1 MTPFSARLTF
11 FGFVCL
17 AGAIA
22 ANALYFQ
29 EPLEN
34 RLQSTGSVSEPETRD
49 SLPRAPQSAA
59 EKPAQAAAKGDL
71 QPIAGSAD
79 QKRPTMPRAQPTR
92 QANQGTTPT
101 ADRAVIRA
109 IQRELAYRN
118 YVVNRR
124 DGQLET
130 STRLAILNYQYD
142 NGMVLTG
149 QPSQSL
155 LEGIL
160 FGPLQAAPDS
170 GRAERL
176 EADQALVARVQRILS
191 RLGFGNLQDHGRLEA
206 DTREALR
213 AFAAFSDLPRDGRLS
228 SRLLLALADVTDEPL
243 AGRGIAVSSDV
254 N

>member
-17 AGAIA
+17 AGAIT

-29 EPLEN
+29 QPLES
-34 RLQSTGSVSEPETRD
+34 RLQSTGSVVESETQD
-49 SLPRAPQSAA
+49 SPARAPHSATDA
-59 EKPAQAAAKGDL
+59 PAQAAAKGDL

-79 QKRPTMPRAQPTR
+79 QKRHTTRGTQPNREPNGAAAPTT
-92 QANQGTTPT
+92 
-101 ADRAVIRA
+101 DRAVIRA

-118 YVVNRR
+118 YELNRR
-124 DGQLET
+124 DGQLDT
-130 STRLAILNYQYD
+130 STKLAILNYQYD
-142 NGMVLTG
+142 SSMDLTG
-149 QPSQSL
+149 QPSESL
-155 LEGIL
+155 LEVIL

-170 GRAERL
+170 SRTGRL

-191 RLGFGNLQDHGRLEA
+191 RLGFGNLPDNGRIEA

-213 AFAAFSDLPRDGRLS
+213 AFAAFRDLPQDGSLS